1 MTIIF
6 QLNVSEFDMT
16 NSTANNMSYGT
27 TESYDSFSNVNS
39 SASNWASNLDVLG
52 MDNNNNNNN
61 NNNATNNNTLNLSNN
76 LNNLTLSDL
85 PESRPSSVVV
95 ILKLMTR
102 LLKIKIFFFLIFKK
116 YKNELK

>member
-6 QLNVSEFDMT
+6 QLNVNEFDLT

-52 MDNNNNNNN
+52 MDNNNNT
-61 NNNATNNNTLNLSNN
+61 AANNNTLNLSNN

-85 PESRPSSVVV
+85 PDSRPSSVVV

-102 LLKIKIFFFLIFKK
+102 LLKIKIFFF
-116 YKNELK
+116 

>member
-1 MTIIF
+1 MTIFF

-27 TESYDSFSNVNS
+27 TENYDSFSNVDS
-39 SASNWASNLDVLG
+39 TASNWASNLDALG
-52 MDNNNNNNN
+52 MDNNNINNSAANNNS
-61 NNNATNNNTLNLSNN
+61 LNLSNN

-102 LLKIKIFFFLIFKK
+102 LLKIKIFFFINFQK